1 VLAGIRGRAPCDVG
15 ALADLLVSVS
25 RWAEAAGESLA
36 SLDMNPVAVFAEGQG
51 CLALDASLNARPA
64 A

>member
-1 VLAGIRGRAPCDVG
+1 
-15 ALADLLVSVS
+15 VS

-36 SLDMNPVAVFAEGQG
+36 SLDINPVAVFAEGHG